1 MLMEEVK
8 KRKENLKIFIEKNK
22 IPAILITNKRN
33 VFYLTGKPFGNLLLT
48 KNLELLF
55 LDELHGK
62 IHNEFYHQKG
72 YAFEIS
78 LIEKDKF
85 FKKLIAILNE
95 GRVKTLFLDNTNSEF
110 LRNLKRKLKVN
121 LKTTEIV
128 REMRAIKSEY
138 EIFSLRKSAN
148 IAKKVMKK
156 AYSIIREGVKETDA
170 IAEIEAMIRK
180 LGSEEPPFGNGAL
193 LSSGKDSAEIHP
205 ILRKGK
211 KIKENCFVV
220 LDLGAKINGYYSDM
234 TRTMKISDLS
244 TEDEKIFEFVKNLEI
259 EIIDKVDDGIKAKEL
274 HKFAENEIKKLGYK
288 FYHSLG
294 HGIGLDVHELPNL
307 SSDSKDVLSKGMVF
321 TIEPGIYI
329 PKKFGVRFEDMILLN
344 KKGKAEI
351 LTKI

>member
-1 MLMEEVK
+1 MEEQ
-8 KRKENLKIFIEKNK
+8 KIS
-22 IPAILITNKRN
+22 AVLITDKRN
-33 VFYLTGKPFGNLLLT
+33 VFYLTGKSFGNLLIT
-48 KNLELLF
+48 KNLEMLF
-55 LDELHGK
+55 LGDLYRK
-62 IHNEFYHQKG
+62 IYEEFYEHKKHI
-72 YAFEIS
+72 FETYQ
-78 LIEKDKF
+78 IESKEEF
-85 FKKLIAILNE
+85 FKKLSEILKKLKIKLLLVDNKNVE
-95 GRVKTLFLDNTNSEF
+95 TLE
-110 LRNLKRKLKVN
+110 NLKRKLKVS
-121 LKTTEIV
+121 LKYIDIL

-180 LGSEEPPFGNGAL
+180 LGSEEPPFGNGVL

-244 TEDEKIFEFVKNLEI
+244 TEDEKIFEFVKNLEM
-259 EIIDKVDDGIKAKEL
+259 EIIDKVDDSTKAKEL